1 MFASILSAEGNWFS
15 QYGMFIIIAVVL
27 VLMIVLTV
35 IPQKKR
41 QKQQQE
47 MMDSLRI
54 GTKIMTI
61 GRMVGKIA
69 EIRSDNTLVINVGT
83 DDTPTFIVIDRNAV
97 GLVLENVAAP
107 VVEETP
113 AAEEPAEKPAEE
125 PDDKADAAP
134 AEDIPVEDI
143 SASDDSDK

>member
-47 MMDSLRI
+47 MMDSLRV

-113 AAEEPAEKPAEE
+113 AAEEPAEE

-134 AEDIPVEDI
+134 AEDTPVEDI

>member
-1 MFASILSAEGNWFS
+1 MFTSILAAEEGNWFS

-47 MMDSLRI
+47 MMSSLRV

-61 GRMVGKIA
+61 GRMVG
-69 EIRSDNTLVINVGT
+69 
-83 DDTPTFIVIDRNAV
+83 P
-97 GLVLENVAAP
+97 
-107 VVEETP
+107 
-113 AAEEPAEKPAEE
+113 
-125 PDDKADAAP
+125 
-134 AEDIPVEDI
+134 
-143 SASDDSDK
+143 

>member
-35 IPQKKR
+35 IPQKNR

-47 MMDSLRI
+47 MMDSLRV

-107 VVEETP
+107 APAVAETP
-113 AAEEPAEKPAEE
+113 AAEEPAEE

>member
-47 MMDSLRI
+47 MMDSLRV

-107 VVEETP
+107 APAVEETP
-113 AAEEPAEKPAEE
+113 AAEEPAEE

-134 AEDIPVEDI
+134 AEVIPVEDI